1 MNKIIILFLMLTVQ
15 PCWAHEST
23 EPPASSSETAPTQ
36 LEAVQNE
43 VQLLRKE
50 VAALTRA
57 IVKNTQTTTA
67 SLPTQTAT
75 KTNTSDLNNIDSAIT
90 TRSLNA
96 ISHTVETIRK
106 YALQAVDGVILI
118 QNMITTTAHKLQNP
132 QDLLIYAQPLSL
144 ILLIV
149 GIGFFIAKASATFL
163 EKFTHHFTEGVG
175 HTFLKFG
182 LTTLPTLI
190 HFGFFYFAISIIPI
204 QDGLRVPFVTI
215 GMLFFALRSLKLI
228 NHGLINPLF
237 KAYNINIKAK
247 PLVFFRRLLNATLIV
262 FAINLSL
269 QALID
274 VFSFPPSLKS
284 TTNILSGLIVLV
296 VFVRNLLEVRQ
307 AVSNWID
314 SDEEL
319 SSPIMQS
326 IQKLLKPISPIWHH
340 IILILFIGNGLI
352 FFNDNWQL
360 ALMKGALSFILLMAN
375 VFVIQKRL
383 SFATPLKRFAAK
395 GHFDKLSLA
404 VDNQKNALFYL
415 TTAISLL
422 LSLSLIYEIWRPGAL
437 LTLLSTPTFVTIFS
451 KVIILSFIFAMASGI
466 NNLGKKI
473 VNRFVERQDQYNSQR
488 LKSLGEIFKH
498 FWRYIIFLPALLL
511 ALSELGFNVTPIIAS
526 ISVASLGL
534 GLASQHIFKD
544 LFTGLF
550 IVLEDTLAIG
560 DIVEIGGK
568 QGKIE
573 ELTLRMVRLRSDD
586 GTVHTIPFGTIIS
599 ISNLSKD
606 YAYAIINFETKY
618 TEDLDR
624 LSQKIQGIYNDFS
637 HDKQTKH
644 FIKGPIEIRGVN
656 GFGAHGIEFQLRL
669 KTPPGQQFIAKRA
682 FMNFL
687 TKSLGDFHAV
697 PEQIIYSASKKIKEV

>member
-1 MNKIIILFLMLTVQ
+1 
-15 PCWAHEST
+15 
-23 EPPASSSETAPTQ
+23 
-36 LEAVQNE
+36 
-43 VQLLRKE
+43 
-50 VAALTRA
+50 
-57 IVKNTQTTTA
+57 
-67 SLPTQTAT
+67 
-75 KTNTSDLNNIDSAIT
+75 
-90 TRSLNA
+90 
-96 ISHTVETIRK
+96 
-106 YALQAVDGVILI
+106 
-118 QNMITTTAHKLQNP
+118 
-132 QDLLIYAQPLSL
+132 
-144 ILLIV
+144 
-149 GIGFFIAKASATFL
+149 
-163 EKFTHHFTEGVG
+163 
-175 HTFLKFG
+175 
-182 LTTLPTLI
+182 
-190 HFGFFYFAISIIPI
+190 
-204 QDGLRVPFVTI
+204 
-215 GMLFFALRSLKLI
+215 
-228 NHGLINPLF
+228 LINPLF
-237 KAYNINIKAK
+237 KAYKINIKAK

-573 ELTLRMVRLRSDD
+573 ELTLRMVRLRS
-586 GTVHTIPFGTIIS
+586 
-599 ISNLSKD
+599 
-606 YAYAIINFETKY
+606 
-618 TEDLDR
+618 
-624 LSQKIQGIYNDFS
+624 
-637 HDKQTKH
+637 
-644 FIKGPIEIRGVN
+644 
-656 GFGAHGIEFQLRL
+656 
-669 KTPPGQQFIAKRA
+669 
-682 FMNFL
+682 
-687 TKSLGDFHAV
+687 
-697 PEQIIYSASKKIKEV
+697 